1 MVLLTP
7 KGSPG
12 VSTRCNCRVFIL
24 VHHSLFIEFKT
35 LDEVGDL
42 DASRTANSAVT
53 PRRKM
58 RVKVGA
64 P

>member
-1 MVLLTP
+1 MSQRVVIVESSSLL
-7 KGSPG
+7 
-12 VSTRCNCRVFIL
+12 
-24 VHHSLFIEFKT
+24 HHSLFIEFKT